1 MVEKSVKWNAYLQ
14 QLEAGGGAS
23 ANATLIGEALKE
35 SFMAI
40 DIMIRDEQ
48 DAERAKAAVQGGQR
62 GVQPGY
68 GDGGLDTSGCTAVVC
83 IVNEKVWSWFRG
95 AARRARAFTPL
106 ASLRPPR
113 SFTHSHELL
122 PIISPSSSHMPKFI
136 VCSNAGDSRC
146 VMGTNNSTK
155 PLSDDHKPMNQLER
169 ARIEAAGGY
178 VSANRV
184 EGNLAVSR

>member
-1 MVEKSVKWNAYLQ
+1 VVEKSVKWNAYLQ

-95 AARRARAFTPL
+95 AAWRGLLVLFLRSLLSDSL
-106 ASLRPPR
+106 APSL
-113 SFTHSHELL
+113 THMN
-122 PIISPSSSHMPKFI
+122 SSSLSFPLPPPTRQSSLCALTQVIRDVSWARTTALSLCPMI
-136 VCSNAGDSRC
+136 
-146 VMGTNNSTK
+146 TN
-155 PLSDDHKPMNQLER
+155 L
-169 ARIEAAGGY
+169 
-178 VSANRV
+178 
-184 EGNLAVSR
+184 